1 MKKVAVLLLLIMVCA
16 AAPVKWQIELSG
28 SLQGL
33 DPGYFNQSLDFFR
46 VLYSDALQQEMEKA
60 EAAGV
65 IKDLNVSSQGEFAS
79 LSKAFP
85 SRLALRMVLSRH
97 FSLSFFLSWFY
108 SSADSNPSLSLS
120 YYSLLYGQKETLSV
134 NFENYRLTAKGF
146 NPGLALS
153 FSIPTGSS
161 TSLSLSAGAGYL
173 WAKIKAETVISSR
186 IERSS
191 YWSET
196 EIGYE
201 AEGKGGGLT
210 GFAAVRFEFPIKGRL
225 RGFVEAGYF
234 MARLKDFSGKGS
246 YVESQEDST
255 GYSDEYGYRW
265 EGDWYVADWTVIL
278 PSGGSYGGRM
288 ALNDPASLYAKVEDF
303 ELDLSGSRIC
313 AGLAFRF

>member
-1 MKKVAVLLLLIMVCA
+1 MKKVPVILFLVMFCA
-16 AAPVKWQIELSG
+16 AAPVAWQIELSG
-28 SLQGL
+28 SLQWL

-60 EAAGV
+60 EAAGT
-65 IKDLNVSSQGEFAS
+65 IKDLNVNRQGEFAS
-79 LSKAFP
+79 LSRAFP
-85 SRLALRMVLSRH
+85 SRLGLRVIVSRH
-97 FSLSFFLSWFY
+97 FSMSLFLSWFY
-108 SSADSNPSLSLS
+108 SSAGSNPSLSLS
-120 YYSLLYGQKETLSV
+120 YHSLVYGQKESLAV
-134 NFENYRLTAKGF
+134 DFETYRLTAKGF

-153 FSIPTGSS
+153 FSFPAGSS
-161 TSLSLSAGAGYL
+161 SFSLSAGAGYL

-186 IERSS
+186 IERDN

-196 EIGYE
+196 ELGYE
-201 AEGKGGGLT
+201 AEGRGGGLT
-210 GFAAVRFEFPIKGRL
+210 GFVAVRFEFPLKGRL

-234 MARLKDFSGKGS
+234 AAKLRDFSGKGS
-246 YVESQEDST
+246 YVESQKDST

-265 EGDWYVADWTVIL
+265 EGDWYVADWTVIF

-303 ELDLSGSRIC
+303 ELNLSGSRVC